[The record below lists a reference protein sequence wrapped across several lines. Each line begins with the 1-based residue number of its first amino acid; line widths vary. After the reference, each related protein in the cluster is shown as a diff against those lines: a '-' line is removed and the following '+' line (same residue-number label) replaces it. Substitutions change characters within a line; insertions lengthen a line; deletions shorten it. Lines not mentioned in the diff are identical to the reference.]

1 MAQCGPPLV
10 HVVRDVHDSAEASRS
25 TTFPDAHVL
34 RCAAS
39 PSSEAAVSRFLVAST
54 AILCAMLA
62 MPGRTIGAGHPD
74 LQGNWTNRF
83 ATPLERPIELR
94 DRPLLTDAEVAAL
107 NKASARSFDEGH
119 VMVVPS
125 GRSLL
130 TLLNDP
136 SHFDTASTYDPAFFT
151 EMEFENRT
159 SLITD
164 PPSGRLPDYT
174 PAGRQRRDAREPPP
188 QAVTDLPLAT
198 RCVSFG
204 MPRIAGIAG
213 TPSAGI
219 YAYYQIVQT
228 SEYVVFF
235 MEAIHD
241 ARIIPLNDRVHLPPS
256 IRTWN
261 GDSRGR
267 WEGDALVVDTTNFR
281 PETDFLGAGEHMHLT
296 ERFRLVA
303 PDELDYEIRVED
315 PATWTRP
322 WTAMVRLK
330 RTKEQLY
337 EFACHEGN
345 TDVVKEILTAPKD
358 PRVP

>member
-1 MAQCGPPLV
+1 MSHAT
-10 HVVRDVHDSAEASRS
+10 ARS
-25 TTFPDAHVL
+25 
-34 RCAAS
+34 
-39 PSSEAAVSRFLVAST
+39 
-54 AILCAMLA
+54 
-62 MPGRTIGAGHPD
+62 GHPD

-83 ATPLERPIELR
+83 ATPLERPLELR
-94 DRPLLTDAEVAAL
+94 DKPLLTDAEVAAL
-107 NKASARSFDEGH
+107 NTQAARSFKDGY

-130 TLLNDP
+130 ALLNDP
-136 SHFDTASTYDPAFFT
+136 AHFDSAPTYDPAFFT

-164 PPSGRLPDYT
+164 PPTGRLPAYT
-174 PAGRQRRDAREPPP
+174 AEGRRRRDAQPPAEPGSV
-188 QAVTDLPLAT
+188 ADLSMAT
-198 RCVSFG
+198 RCITFG

-228 SEYVVFF
+228 NDYVVFF

-256 IRTWN
+256 MRAWN
-261 GDSRGR
+261 GDSRGH
-267 WEGDALVVDTTNFR
+267 WDNDTLVVDTTNFR
-281 PETDFLGAGEHMHLT
+281 PETDFIGAGADMHLT

-303 PDELDYEIRVED
+303 PDELDEEIRVED
-315 PATWTRP
+315 ARTWTRP
-322 WTAMVRLK
+322 WTAMIRLK
-330 RTKEQLY
+330 RTTEQLY

-345 TDVVKEILTAPKD
+345 ADTIKAILTAPG
-358 PRVP
+358 R

>member
-1 MAQCGPPLV
+1 M
-10 HVVRDVHDSAEASRS
+10 
-25 TTFPDAHVL
+25 
-34 RCAAS
+34 
-39 PSSEAAVSRFLVAST
+39 SRFLVGCAICCC
-54 AILCAMLA
+54 AILGMSHPTA
-62 MPGRTIGAGHPD
+62 GSGHPD

-107 NKASARSFDEGH
+107 NTQAARSFKDGH

-130 TLLNDP
+130 ALLNDP
-136 SHFDTASTYDPAFFT
+136 AHFDTAATYDTAFFT

-164 PPSGRLPDYT
+164 PPTGRLPAYT
-174 PAGRQRRDAREPPP
+174 PDGQRRRDAQLPADPGSV
-188 QAVTDLPLAT
+188 ADLSMAT
-198 RCVSFG
+198 RCITFG

-228 SEYVVFF
+228 NDYVVFF

-241 ARIIPLNDRVHLPPS
+241 ARIIPLNDRLHLPPS
-256 IRTWN
+256 IRAWN
-261 GDSRGR
+261 GDSRGH
-267 WEGDALVVDTTNFR
+267 WDNDTLVVDTTNFR
-281 PETDFLGAGEHMHLT
+281 PETDFIGAGADMHLT

-303 PDELDYEIRVED
+303 PDELDDEIRVED
-315 PATWTRP
+315 ARTWTRP
-322 WTAMVRLK
+322 WTAMIRLK

-345 TDVVKEILTAPKD
+345 ADTIKAILTAP
-358 PRVP
+358 RGQ

>member
-1 MAQCGPPLV
+1 M
-10 HVVRDVHDSAEASRS
+10 
-25 TTFPDAHVL
+25 
-34 RCAAS
+34 
-39 PSSEAAVSRFLVAST
+39 SRFLVALCAC
-54 AILCAMLA
+54 AILVA
-62 MPGRTIGAGHPD
+62 PDRTTAAGHPD

-94 DRPLLTDAEVAAL
+94 DKPVLTDAEVTEL
-107 NKASARSFDEGH
+107 NKQAARSFNEGH
-119 VMVVPS
+119 AMVVPS

-136 SHFDTASTYDPAFFT
+136 ADFDSAPTYDSAFFT

-164 PPSGRLPDYT
+164 PPTGRLPAYT
-174 PAGRQRRDAREPPP
+174 RAGQRRQDAKPPADP
-188 QAVTDLPLAT
+188 QSVADLPVAT
-198 RCVSFG
+198 RCITFG
-204 MPRIAGIAG
+204 VPRIAGIAG

-219 YAYYQIVQT
+219 YAYYQVVQT
-228 SEYVVFF
+228 NDYVVFF

-241 ARIIPLNDRVHLPPS
+241 ARIIPLNNRVHLPSSFPA
-256 IRTWN
+256 WD

-267 WEGDALVVDTTNFR
+267 WEGDTLVVDTTNFSS
-281 PETDFLGAGEHMHLT
+281 ETNFLGAGANMHLT

-303 PDELDYEIRVED
+303 PNELDYEIRVED
-315 PATWTRP
+315 RTTWMRP

-330 RTKEQLY
+330 RTNEQLY

-345 TDVVKEILTAPKD
+345 ADTVKAILTAP
-358 PRVP
+358 RAR

>member
-1 MAQCGPPLV
+1 M
-10 HVVRDVHDSAEASRS
+10 
-25 TTFPDAHVL
+25 F
-34 RCAAS
+34 
-39 PSSEAAVSRFLVAST
+39 RFLAG
-54 AILCAMLA
+54 CAMCCCA
-62 MPGRTIGAGHPD
+62 IFGMSHPTAGAGHPD

-94 DRPLLTDAEVAAL
+94 DKPLLTDAEVAAL
-107 NKASARSFDEGH
+107 NRQASRSFQDGH

-130 TLLNDP
+130 ALLTDP
-136 SHFDTASTYDPAFFT
+136 AHFDSAPTYDPAFFT

-164 PPSGRLPDYT
+164 PPTGRLPAYT
-174 PAGRQRRDAREPPP
+174 PEGQRRRDAQLPADPGSV
-188 QAVTDLPLAT
+188 ADLSMAT
-198 RCVSFG
+198 RCITFG

-228 SEYVVFF
+228 NDYVVFF

-256 IRTWN
+256 IRAWN
-261 GDSRGR
+261 GDSRGH
-267 WEGDALVVDTTNFR
+267 WDNDTLVVDTTNFR
-281 PETDFLGAGEHMHLT
+281 PETDFLGAGADMHLT

-303 PDELDYEIRVED
+303 PDELDEEIRVED
-315 PATWTRP
+315 ARTWTRP
-322 WTAMVRLK
+322 WSAMIRLK

-345 TDVVKEILTAPKD
+345 ADTIKAILTAP
-358 PRVP
+358 RSQ